1 MHCRFLPVER
11 KRQIL
16 EAASGSDD
24 WDGKVPDS
32 LMLNKVHVFLGVY
45 HVFIYIYYIIIIYT
59 YKCIIYIY
67 YITVYQYNI
76 FKYCMHTVNAQDSRT
91 RGHR

>member
-24 WDGKVPDS
+24 WDGKGARFTD
-32 LMLNKVHVFLGVY
+32 
-45 HVFIYIYYIIIIYT
+45 
-59 YKCIIYIY
+59 
-67 YITVYQYNI
+67 
-76 FKYCMHTVNAQDSRT
+76 A
-91 RGHR
+91 